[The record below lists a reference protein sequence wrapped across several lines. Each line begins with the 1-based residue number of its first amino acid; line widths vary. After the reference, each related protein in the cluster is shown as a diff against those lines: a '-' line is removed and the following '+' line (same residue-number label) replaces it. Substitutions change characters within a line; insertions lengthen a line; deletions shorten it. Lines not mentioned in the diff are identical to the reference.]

1 MRSYLIIILI
11 LISLD
16 SIAQSLETQ
25 QEVLERKIAYQNT
38 KFDSLQLIKDE
49 LIKKRDSLE
58 LKILKSKKSYILKL
72 DYNQLREGESV
83 HIVEAG
89 KEWTIV
95 NTMKNKQ
102 WRVKVPTYYLMEE
115 SKFIK
120 SEKKSKEK
128 EENEL
133 VERKAHLMRKFG
145 NLITNKILEGRI
157 WIGMTKGMAIESQ
170 GKPNDVN
177 RTVGK
182 WGVHEQ
188 WIYSYNVYLYFE
200 NGELTS
206 WQD

>member
-1 MRSYLIIILI
+1 MKSYLIIILI

-25 QEVLERKIAYQNT
+25 QEVLERKIAHQNT

-115 SKFIK
+115 SKFIQ
-120 SEKKSKEK
+120 SEKQSKEK

-133 VERKAHLMRKFG
+133 VERRAYLMRKFG

-188 WIYSYNVYLYFE
+188 WIYPYNIYLYFE
-200 NGELTS
+200 NGDLTS

>member
-1 MRSYLIIILI
+1 MKSYLIIILI

-25 QEVLERKIAYQNT
+25 QEVLERKIAHQNT

-133 VERKAHLMRKFG
+133 VERRAYLMRKFG

-188 WIYSYNVYLYFE
+188 WIYPYNIYLYFE
-200 NGELTS
+200 NGDLTS

>member
-1 MRSYLIIILI
+1 MKSYLIIILI
-11 LISLD
+11 LISHD

-25 QEVLERKIAYQNT
+25 QEVLERKIAHQNT

-58 LKILKSKKSYILKL
+58 LKILKSKKSYVLKL

-102 WRVKVPTYYLMEE
+102 WRVKVPTYYLIEE
-115 SKFIK
+115 SKFIQ
-120 SEKKSKEK
+120 SEKQSKEK
-128 EENEL
+128 KENEL
-133 VERKAHLMRKFG
+133 VERKAYLMRKFG

-188 WIYSYNVYLYFE
+188 WIYPYNIYLYFE
-200 NGELTS
+200 NGDLTS

>member
-83 HIVEAG
+83 HIV
-89 KEWTIV
+89 
-95 NTMKNKQ
+95 
-102 WRVKVPTYYLMEE
+102 
-115 SKFIK
+115 
-120 SEKKSKEK
+120 
-128 EENEL
+128 
-133 VERKAHLMRKFG
+133 
-145 NLITNKILEGRI
+145 
-157 WIGMTKGMAIESQ
+157 
-170 GKPNDVN
+170 
-177 RTVGK
+177 
-182 WGVHEQ
+182 
-188 WIYSYNVYLYFE
+188 
-200 NGELTS
+200 
-206 WQD
+206 

>member
-120 SEKKSKEK
+120 SEKKSKQK
-128 EENEL
+128 KENEL
-133 VERKAHLMRKFG
+133 VERKAYLMRKFG

-188 WIYSYNVYLYFE
+188 WIYPYNIYLYFE
-200 NGELTS
+200 NGNLTS

>member
-1 MRSYLIIILI
+1 
-11 LISLD
+11 
-16 SIAQSLETQ
+16 
-25 QEVLERKIAYQNT
+25 
-38 KFDSLQLIKDE
+38 
-49 LIKKRDSLE
+49 
-58 LKILKSKKSYILKL
+58 
-72 DYNQLREGESV
+72 
-83 HIVEAG
+83 
-89 KEWTIV
+89 
-95 NTMKNKQ
+95 MKNKQ

-200 NGELTS
+200 NGNLTS